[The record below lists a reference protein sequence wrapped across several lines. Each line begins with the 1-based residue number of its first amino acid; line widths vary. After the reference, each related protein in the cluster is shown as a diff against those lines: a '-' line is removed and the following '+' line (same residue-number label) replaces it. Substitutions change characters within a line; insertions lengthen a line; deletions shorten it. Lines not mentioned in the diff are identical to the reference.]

1 MLSRGLVMGLI
12 EGKLGNYI
20 ELRDVRNA
28 DLRYGTDRVRGV
40 NTTKQ
45 MMQTRADLSERDLSK
60 FQIVSPGEF
69 VFNHRTSRNGSK
81 FSIAYNNSASDI
93 ICTEDYV
100 VFRISEYGKQFVL
113 AEWLFIYFNR
123 PEFDRYVIT
132 NSWGSST
139 EFYNWED
146 LCDVDIGFPPLSVQ
160 QKYVDVY
167 NSMLANQRNYERGL
181 DDMKFVCEAFIDNL
195 KKGTVLEPIGPYLV
209 SSDERNTISLS
220 SNFVRGLTVS
230 KQMIPTKADME
241 GVSLDNYKL
250 VPPQYIAYVPDT
262 SRRGDKVSLAMNSM
276 SETVLVSS
284 ISTVFTT
291 NREKL
296 LPEYLMLF
304 FSRSEFDR
312 YARFHS
318 WGSARETFDW
328 DEMCAVEIPVPD
340 IKIQQYIVN
349 IYIAYQLRKEIN
361 EQLKAQVRGICPVL
375 IKGSLEAKKRSD

>member
-1 MLSRGLVMGLI
+1 MALT

-20 ELRDVRNA
+20 ELIEVRNTG
-28 DLRYGTDRVRGV
+28 LRYGADRVRGV

-45 MMQTRADLSERDLSK
+45 MMQTRADLSARDLSK
-60 FQIVSPGEF
+60 FQIVRPGEF

-81 FSIAYNNSASDI
+81 FSIAYNDSGNDI

-146 LCDVDIGFPPLSVQ
+146 LCDVDIALPPLSVQ

-181 DDMKFVCEAFIDNL
+181 EDLRVVLEGYTDNLRHQCKLEPLREYLKLVEARNESLQYGIDDVKGVSIEKKFID
-195 KKGTVLEPIGPYLV
+195 
-209 SSDERNTISLS
+209 
-220 SNFVRGLTVS
+220 
-230 KQMIPTKADME
+230 TKADMI
-241 GVSLDNYKL
+241 GVNLKPYFVVQPNEF
-250 VPPQYIAYVPDT
+250 AYVTVT
-262 SRRGDKVSLAMNSM
+262 SRNGEKVSLALNDSPNTYIC
-276 SETVLVSS
+276 SSSYVVFRSKDVET
-284 ISTVFTT
+284 
-291 NREKL
+291 L
-296 LPEYLMLF
+296 LPQYLMLY
-304 FSRSEFDR
+304 FSRAEFNR

-328 DEMCAVEIPVPD
+328 DELCAVKIPIPD
-340 IKIQQYIVN
+340 IKVQQYIVN

-361 EQLKAQVRGICPVL
+361 DQLKAQIRDICPIL
-375 IKGSLEAKKRSD
+375 IKGSFEEARG